1 MKKII
6 CPVGMIVIGVLICVL
21 AKGVDQRT
29 VVKKKNVKIDQ
40 SKLTYDEA
48 EQYRRSLPDREPDN
62 NNLVALKTNL
72 LPYGLPGR
80 QKGWYGDLLAEKL
93 GVEVHYVQPS
103 YFEERDSDMDIYLF
117 FMGEVSYYDAVK
129 AGELLDLEPTLKK
142 NPKIYKRYKNA
153 FQYIKK
159 YTYKKTG
166 KKGIYG
172 FPVNLKSFDDKTM
185 LNEFVE
191 KILVHERARKGSQ
204 DTTQEIEIYFN
215 FLGRYIP
222 PSLQPV
228 PLTPEEQEELRKKE
242 ERKDRLHQN
251 YLKRKA
257 SGAQKRYED
266 KIKAK
271 KKAEMD
277 AKKAL
282 IRAEDMKKGVFSTIG
297 QLPKEEPRKGSI
309 AASAAV

>member
-6 CPVGMIVIGVLICVL
+6 YPVGMIVIGVLICVL
-21 AKGVDQRT
+21 AKGVDQRPIAA
-29 VVKKKNVKIDQ
+29 KKNVNSKQ
-40 SKLTYDEA
+40 SELTYDKT
-48 EQYRRSLPDREPDN
+48 EQERKSLPDREPDN

-93 GVEVHYVQPS
+93 GVEVHYVHPP

-172 FPVNLKSFDDKTM
+172 FPVNLKSFDDKGRK
-185 LNEFVE
+185 LDCVS
-191 KILVHERARKGSQ
+191 ILSGSNNKNKAM
-204 DTTQEIEIYFN
+204 DLLLYSASDEGIMNWTY
-215 FLGRYIP
+215 G
-222 PSLQPV
+222 
-228 PLTPEEQEELRKKE
+228 PEGEMW
-242 ERKDRLHQN
+242 ERKNGKYVVLKDWSAEEGTDEDEEYVEYSDYSSDYICPRTLI
-251 YLKRKA
+251 YLIPNT
-257 SGAQKRYED
+257 SLGAELTGV
-266 KIKAK
+266 KIK
-271 KKAEMD
+271 
-277 AKKAL
+277 
-282 IRAEDMKKGVFSTIG
+282 RF
-297 QLPKEEPRKGSI
+297 
-309 AASAAV
+309 

>member
-117 FMGEVSYYDAVK
+117 FMGEVTYYDAVK
-129 AGELLDLEPTLKK
+129 AGALLDLEPTLKK
-142 NPKIYKRYKNA
+142 NPKIYKHYKNA

-172 FPVNLKSFDDKTM
+172 FPVDLKSFNDKGQKCRC
-185 LNEFVE
+185 VS
-191 KILVHERARKGSQ
+191 ILSESNNKNKAMDLLLYSASDEGIMNW
-204 DTTQEIEIYFN
+204 TY
-215 FLGRYIP
+215 G
-222 PSLQPV
+222 
-228 PLTPEEQEELRKKE
+228 PEGEMW
-242 ERKDRLHQN
+242 ERKNGKYVVLKDWSAEEGTDEDEEYVEYSDYSSDYICPRTLI
-251 YLKRKA
+251 YLIPNT
-257 SGAQKRYED
+257 SLGAE
-266 KIKAK
+266 
-271 KKAEMD
+271 
-277 AKKAL
+277 L
-282 IRAEDMKKGVFSTIG
+282 TGVEIS
-297 QLPKEEPRKGSI
+297 RR
-309 AASAAV
+309 

>member
-6 CPVGMIVIGVLICVL
+6 YPVGMIVIGVLICVL
-21 AKGVDQRT
+21 AKGVDQRPIAA
-29 VVKKKNVKIDQ
+29 KKNVNSKQ
-40 SKLTYDEA
+40 SELTYDKT
-48 EQYRRSLPDREPDN
+48 EQERKSLPDREPDN

-103 YFEERDSDMDIYLF
+103 YFAERDSDMDMYLF
-117 FMGEVSYYDAVK
+117 FMGNVSYYDAVK

-172 FPVNLKSFDDKTM
+172 FPVNLKSFDDKGRK
-185 LNEFVE
+185 LDCVS
-191 KILVHERARKGSQ
+191 ILSGSNNKNKAM
-204 DTTQEIEIYFN
+204 DLLLYSASDEGIMNWTY
-215 FLGRYIP
+215 G
-222 PSLQPV
+222 
-228 PLTPEEQEELRKKE
+228 PEGEMW
-242 ERKDRLHQN
+242 ERKNGKYVVLKDWSAEEGTDEDEEYVEYSDYSSDYICPRTLI
-251 YLKRKA
+251 YLIPNT
-257 SGAQKRYED
+257 SLGAELTGV
-266 KIKAK
+266 KIK
-271 KKAEMD
+271 
-277 AKKAL
+277 
-282 IRAEDMKKGVFSTIG
+282 RF
-297 QLPKEEPRKGSI
+297 
-309 AASAAV
+309 

>member
-1 MKKII
+1 MKKYVN
-6 CPVGMIVIGVLICVL
+6 PIVMVLIGVLICVL
-21 AKGVDQRT
+21 AEEMDQRT

-93 GVEVHYVQPS
+93 GIEVHYVQPS
-103 YFEERDSDMDIYLF
+103 YFAERDSDMDMYLF
-117 FMGEVSYYDAVK
+117 FMGNVSYYDAVK

-153 FQYIKK
+153 FRYIKK

-172 FPVNLKSFDDKTM
+172 FPVNLKSFDDKGRK
-185 LNEFVE
+185 LDCVS
-191 KILVHERARKGSQ
+191 ILSGSNNKNKAM
-204 DTTQEIEIYFN
+204 DLLLYSASDEGIMNWTY
-215 FLGRYIP
+215 G
-222 PSLQPV
+222 
-228 PLTPEEQEELRKKE
+228 PEGEMW
-242 ERKDRLHQN
+242 ERKNGKYVVLKDWSAEEGTDEDEEYVEYSDYSSDYICPRTLI
-251 YLKRKA
+251 YLIPNT
-257 SGAQKRYED
+257 SLGAELTGV
-266 KIKAK
+266 KISR
-271 KKAEMD
+271 M
-277 AKKAL
+277 
-282 IRAEDMKKGVFSTIG
+282 
-297 QLPKEEPRKGSI
+297 
-309 AASAAV
+309 

>member
-1 MKKII
+1 MKKYVN
-6 CPVGMIVIGVLICVL
+6 PIVMVLIGVLICVL
-21 AKGVDQRT
+21 AEEMDQRT

-93 GVEVHYVQPS
+93 GIEVHYVQPS
-103 YFEERDSDMDIYLF
+103 YFAERDSDMDMYLF
-117 FMGEVSYYDAVK
+117 FMGNVSYYDAVK

-153 FQYIKK
+153 FRYIKK

-172 FPVNLKSFDDKTM
+172 FPVNLKSFDDKGRKLDCVSILSGSNNKNKAMDLLLYSASDEGIMNWTYGPEGEM
-185 LNEFVE
+185 WERKNGKYVVLKDWSAEEGTDEDEEYVE
-191 KILVHERARKGSQ
+191 YSDYSSDYICPRTL
-204 DTTQEIEIYFN
+204 IYLIPN
-215 FLGRYIP
+215 TFLGAE
-222 PSLQPV
+222 
-228 PLTPEEQEELRKKE
+228 LT
-242 ERKDRLHQN
+242 
-251 YLKRKA
+251 
-257 SGAQKRYED
+257 GV
-266 KIKAK
+266 KISR
-271 KKAEMD
+271 M
-277 AKKAL
+277 
-282 IRAEDMKKGVFSTIG
+282 
-297 QLPKEEPRKGSI
+297 
-309 AASAAV
+309 

>member
-6 CPVGMIVIGVLICVL
+6 YPVGMIVIGVLICVL
-21 AKGVDQRT
+21 AKGVDQRPIAA
-29 VVKKKNVKIDQ
+29 KKNVNSKQ
-40 SKLTYDEA
+40 SELTYDKT
-48 EQYRRSLPDREPDN
+48 EQERKSLPDREPDN

-93 GVEVHYVQPS
+93 GIEVHYVQPS
-103 YFEERDSDMDIYLF
+103 YFAERDSDMDIYLF

-172 FPVNLKSFDDKTM
+172 FPVNLKSFDDKGRK
-185 LNEFVE
+185 LDCVS
-191 KILVHERARKGSQ
+191 ILSGSNNKNKAM
-204 DTTQEIEIYFN
+204 DLLLYSASDEGIMNWTY
-215 FLGRYIP
+215 G
-222 PSLQPV
+222 
-228 PLTPEEQEELRKKE
+228 PEGEMW
-242 ERKDRLHQN
+242 ERKNGKYVVLKDWSAEEGTDEDEEYVEYSDYSSDYICPRTLI
-251 YLKRKA
+251 YLIPNT
-257 SGAQKRYED
+257 SLGAELTGV
-266 KIKAK
+266 KIK
-271 KKAEMD
+271 
-277 AKKAL
+277 
-282 IRAEDMKKGVFSTIG
+282 RF
-297 QLPKEEPRKGSI
+297 
-309 AASAAV
+309 

>member
-6 CPVGMIVIGVLICVL
+6 YPVGMIVIGVLICVL
-21 AKGVDQRT
+21 AKGVDQRPIAA
-29 VVKKKNVKIDQ
+29 KKNVNSKQ
-40 SKLTYDEA
+40 SELTYDKT
-48 EQYRRSLPDREPDN
+48 EQERKSLPDREPDN

-93 GVEVHYVQPS
+93 GVEVHYVQPP

-153 FQYIKK
+153 FRYIKK

-172 FPVNLKSFDDKTM
+172 FPVNLKSFDDKGRK
-185 LNEFVE
+185 LDCVS
-191 KILVHERARKGSQ
+191 ILSGSNNKNKAM
-204 DTTQEIEIYFN
+204 DLLLYSASDEGIMNWTY
-215 FLGRYIP
+215 G
-222 PSLQPV
+222 
-228 PLTPEEQEELRKKE
+228 PEGEMW
-242 ERKDRLHQN
+242 ERKNGKYVVLKDWSTEEWANKDEDYVEYSDYSSDYICPRTLI
-251 YLKRKA
+251 YLIPNT
-257 SGAQKRYED
+257 SLGAELTGV
-266 KIKAK
+266 KIK
-271 KKAEMD
+271 
-277 AKKAL
+277 
-282 IRAEDMKKGVFSTIG
+282 RF
-297 QLPKEEPRKGSI
+297 
-309 AASAAV
+309 

>member
-1 MKKII
+1 MYKRQ
-6 CPVGMIVIGVLICVL
+6 
-21 AKGVDQRT
+21 DQRT

-93 GVEVHYVQPS
+93 GIEVHYVQPL
-103 YFEERDSDMDIYLF
+103 YFAERDSDMDMYLF
-117 FMGEVSYYDAVK
+117 FMGNVSYYDAVK

-172 FPVNLKSFDDKTM
+172 FPVNLKSFDDKGRK
-185 LNEFVE
+185 LDCVS
-191 KILVHERARKGSQ
+191 ILSGSNNKNKAM
-204 DTTQEIEIYFN
+204 DLLLYSASDEGIMNWTY
-215 FLGRYIP
+215 G
-222 PSLQPV
+222 
-228 PLTPEEQEELRKKE
+228 PEGEMW
-242 ERKDRLHQN
+242 ERKNGKYVVLKDWSAEEGTDEDEEYVEYSDYSSDYICPRTLI
-251 YLKRKA
+251 YLIPNT
-257 SGAQKRYED
+257 SLGAELTGV
-266 KIKAK
+266 KISR
-271 KKAEMD
+271 M
-277 AKKAL
+277 
-282 IRAEDMKKGVFSTIG
+282 
-297 QLPKEEPRKGSI
+297 
-309 AASAAV
+309 

>member
-117 FMGEVSYYDAVK
+117 FMGEVTYYDAVK

-142 NPKIYKRYKNA
+142 NPKIYKHYKNA

-172 FPVNLKSFDDKTM
+172 FPVDLKSFNDKGQKCRC
-185 LNEFVE
+185 VS
-191 KILVHERARKGSQ
+191 ILSESNNK
-204 DTTQEIEIYFN
+204 N
-215 FLGRYIP
+215 
-222 PSLQPV
+222 
-228 PLTPEEQEELRKKE
+228 
-242 ERKDRLHQN
+242 
-251 YLKRKA
+251 KA
-257 SGAQKRYED
+257 
-266 KIKAK
+266 
-271 KKAEMD
+271 MD
-277 AKKAL
+277 L
-282 IRAEDMKKGVFSTIG
+282 LLYS
-297 QLPKEEPRKGSI
+297 
-309 AASAAV
+309 ASDEGL

>member
-72 LPYGLPGR
+72 LPYGLLGR

-117 FMGEVSYYDAVK
+117 FMGEVTYYDAVK

-142 NPKIYKRYKNA
+142 NPKIYKHYKNA

-172 FPVNLKSFDDKTM
+172 FPVDLKSFNDKGQKCRCVSILSESNNKNKAMDLLLYSASDEGIMNWTYGPEGEM
-185 LNEFVE
+185 WERKNGKYVVLKDWSTEEGADKEEEYVE
-191 KILVHERARKGSQ
+191 YS
-204 DTTQEIEIYFN
+204 DYSSDYIYPRTLIYLIPN
-215 FLGRYIP
+215 TFLGAE
-222 PSLQPV
+222 
-228 PLTPEEQEELRKKE
+228 LT
-242 ERKDRLHQN
+242 
-251 YLKRKA
+251 
-257 SGAQKRYED
+257 
-266 KIKAK
+266 
-271 KKAEMD
+271 
-277 AKKAL
+277 
-282 IRAEDMKKGVFSTIG
+282 GVEIS
-297 QLPKEEPRKGSI
+297 RR
-309 AASAAV
+309 

>member
-1 MKKII
+1 MKKYVN
-6 CPVGMIVIGVLICVL
+6 PIVMVLVGVLICVL
-21 AKGVDQRT
+21 AEGVDQRT

-93 GVEVHYVQPS
+93 GIEVHYVQPS
-103 YFEERDSDMDIYLF
+103 YFAERDSDMDMYLF
-117 FMGEVSYYDAVK
+117 FMGNVSYYDAVK

-172 FPVNLKSFDDKTM
+172 FPVNLKSFDDKGRK
-185 LNEFVE
+185 LDCVS
-191 KILVHERARKGSQ
+191 ILSGSNNKNKAM
-204 DTTQEIEIYFN
+204 DLLLYSASDEGIMNWTYGP
-215 FLGRYIP
+215 GRRN
-222 PSLQPV
+222 V
-228 PLTPEEQEELRKKE
+228 GT
-242 ERKDRLHQN
+242 
-251 YLKRKA
+251 
-257 SGAQKRYED
+257 QKRQVCR
-266 KIKAK
+266 IKRLVSRGG
-271 KKAEMD
+271 D
-277 AKKAL
+277 
-282 IRAEDMKKGVFSTIG
+282 
-297 QLPKEEPRKGSI
+297 
-309 AASAAV
+309 

>member
-6 CPVGMIVIGVLICVL
+6 YPVGMIVIGVLICVL
-21 AKGVDQRT
+21 AKGVDQRPIAA
-29 VVKKKNVKIDQ
+29 KKNVNSKQ
-40 SKLTYDEA
+40 SELTYDKT
-48 EQYRRSLPDREPDN
+48 EQERKSLPDREPDN

-93 GVEVHYVQPS
+93 GVEVHYVQPP

-153 FQYIKK
+153 FRYIKK

-172 FPVNLKSFDDKTM
+172 FPVNLKSFDDKGRKLDCVSILSGSNNKNKAMDLLLYSASDEGIMNWTYGPEGEM
-185 LNEFVE
+185 WERKNGKYVVLKDWSTEEWANKDEDYVE
-191 KILVHERARKGSQ
+191 YSDYSSDYFYPRAL
-204 DTTQEIEIYFN
+204 IYLIPN
-215 FLGRYIP
+215 TFLGAE
-222 PSLQPV
+222 
-228 PLTPEEQEELRKKE
+228 LT
-242 ERKDRLHQN
+242 
-251 YLKRKA
+251 
-257 SGAQKRYED
+257 GV
-266 KIKAK
+266 KISR
-271 KKAEMD
+271 M
-277 AKKAL
+277 
-282 IRAEDMKKGVFSTIG
+282 
-297 QLPKEEPRKGSI
+297 
-309 AASAAV
+309 

>member
-1 MKKII
+1 MKKYVN
-6 CPVGMIVIGVLICVL
+6 PIVMVLIGVLICVL
-21 AKGVDQRT
+21 AEEMDQRT

-93 GVEVHYVQPS
+93 GIEVHYVQPS
-103 YFEERDSDMDIYLF
+103 YFAERDSDMDMYLF
-117 FMGEVSYYDAVK
+117 FMGNVSYYDAVK

-153 FQYIKK
+153 FRYIKK

-172 FPVNLKSFDDKTM
+172 FPVNLKSFDDKGRE
-185 LNEFVE
+185 LDCVS
-191 KILVHERARKGSQ
+191 ILSGS
-204 DTTQEIEIYFN
+204 N
-215 FLGRYIP
+215 
-222 PSLQPV
+222 
-228 PLTPEEQEELRKKE
+228 
-242 ERKDRLHQN
+242 N
-251 YLKRKA
+251 
-257 SGAQKRYED
+257 
-266 KIKAK
+266 K
-271 KKAEMD
+271 KKAMDLLLYSASDEGIMNWTYGPEGEMWERKNGKYVVLKD
-277 AKKAL
+277 WSAEEGTDEDEEYVEYSDYSSDYICPRTL
-282 IRAEDMKKGVFSTIG
+282 IYLIPNTSLGAELTGVKIS
-297 QLPKEEPRKGSI
+297 RM
-309 AASAAV
+309 